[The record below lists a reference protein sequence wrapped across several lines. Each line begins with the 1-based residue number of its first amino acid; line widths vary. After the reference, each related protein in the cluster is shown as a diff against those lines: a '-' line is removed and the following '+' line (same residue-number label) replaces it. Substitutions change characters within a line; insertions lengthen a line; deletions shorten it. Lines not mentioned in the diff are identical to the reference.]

1 MKPATI
7 TGLVLALLAV
17 GLWGDRLRLSSPTA
31 GKLRFSHTYTT
42 ESEQGILHEVIEEFE
57 RTHAGARV
65 EQTIANSETYQ
76 TVGWRLQFRGRQ
88 QPDVFFLWQGYKVDY
103 AIENGWA
110 LDIAPLLSPGFVEQ
124 FVPAAMPRRNGGI
137 HHLPQSVD
145 ISNLVW
151 YNEDVFRRLGLAE
164 PGTLPE
170 WLVICARLRREN
182 LLPLGQGNRDLWPM
196 GNFGAE
202 LLGQTLGAEELS
214 HLFQA
219 GRAVTT
225 SQLRGLDT
233 FTRLRESGGLD
244 LPGVLAPD
252 AIGSLGDIDAKVLFL
267 SGKSAQHVVGSW
279 FLADIQDAKS
289 KGELKFPANF
299 FAVPAAPGE
308 TNAMTAV
315 TTGFMVNRQTKN
327 PRAAAEFLELLLS
340 RKYQEKFAQLGN
352 LSARRDAAEFTTDP
366 LARKMLAVLAA
377 TPVSVPP
384 PDTGYRPEQAAVFYE
399 MVGKLLTGKLT
410 DANAAAAYW
419 SGEKAKL
426 ARKGL

>member
-1 MKPATI
+1 MKPATVI
-7 TGLVLALLAV
+7 GLVVALLAV
-17 GLWGDRLRLSSPTA
+17 VLWGDRLRLSTPTP

-42 ESEQGILHEVIEEFE
+42 ESEQGILHEVIAEFE
-57 RTHAGARV
+57 RAHPGVRV

-88 QPDVFFLWQGYKVDY
+88 QPDIFFLWQGYKVDY

-110 LDIAPLLSPGFVEQ
+110 LDVTPLLSSSFVEQ
-124 FVPAAMPRRNGGI
+124 FVPAAIHRQNGGI
-137 HHLPQSVD
+137 YHLPQSVD

-151 YNEDVFRRLGLAE
+151 YNQAVFQRLGLTE
-164 PGTLPE
+164 PATLPE
-170 WLVICARLRREN
+170 WLALCTRLRRDN

-202 LLGQTLGAEELS
+202 LLGQALGAEELS

-219 GRAVTT
+219 GREVTPG
-225 SQLRGLDT
+225 QLRGLET
-233 FTRLRESGGLD
+233 FTRLRDEGGLD
-244 LPGVLAPD
+244 LPGVLARD

-279 FLADIQDAKS
+279 FLADIQDARS
-289 KGELKFPANF
+289 KGELKFPAGF
-299 FAVPAAPGE
+299 FPVPAAPGE

-340 RKYQEKFAQLGN
+340 RKYQEQFAQLGN

-366 LARKMLAVLAA
+366 LAKKMLAVLAA

-399 MVGKLLTGKLT
+399 MVGKLLTGKLS
-410 DANAAAAYW
+410 DAQAAGYW
-419 SGEKAKL
+419 SAEKASL